1 MNGASL
7 QSEEIKLLF
16 TTFLFGI
23 RQGAYLSWPIKY
35 YLSKKCW
42 HHKILL
48 KKPTGLMGFLCTK
61 EKLFY
66 DAKATLMLMPKE
78 SIFLAMIV
86 TLQNQRQISSLQIT
100 LRSGFQRDG
109 ATYLYYLISAQGP
122 SPRNRCLR

>member
-7 QSEEIKLLF
+7 QSEETKLLF

-23 RQGAYLSWPIKY
+23 RQGAYLS
-35 YLSKKCW
+35 W

-86 TLQNQRQISSLQIT
+86 TLQNQRQIRSLQIT

-109 ATYLYYLISAQGP
+109 ATSLYYLISAQGP
-122 SPRNRCLR
+122 SSENRCPR